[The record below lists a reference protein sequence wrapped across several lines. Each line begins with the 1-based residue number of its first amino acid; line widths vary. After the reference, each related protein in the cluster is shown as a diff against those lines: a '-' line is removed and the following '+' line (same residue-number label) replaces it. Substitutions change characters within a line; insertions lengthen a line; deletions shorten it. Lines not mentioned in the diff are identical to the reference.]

1 MERLLEVLL
10 HDVTGFS
17 TSRYAKGTRESQAW
31 SEGCARLA
39 CITGLHH
46 WLAIWHSPKRVLA
59 TLTWQECFL
68 VLTASNV
75 TDNHE
80 WDPQHSAG
88 KEKASRSTPSLV
100 SGFVIEQ

>member
-1 MERLLEVLL
+1 MERLLEALL

-17 TSRYAKGTRESQAW
+17 TTRYARGTHESQAV
-31 SEGCARLA
+31 ERGLCTL
-39 CITGLHH
+39 GLHH
-46 WLAIWHSPKRVLA
+46 WLAIWHSLKRLLA

-68 VLTASNV
+68 VLIASNV

-88 KEKASRSTPSLV
+88 EEKASRSTPSLV